1 MMSNNKSLSKIQV
14 MKELFLLLES
24 ETLETKKIEI
34 ISKIIK
40 QIDW

>member
-40 QIDW
+40 QID